1 MTATQREAAVTVA
14 QASNFWDLLAER
26 VDSTPSREFV
36 VDEHG
41 RRVTFAEL
49 HALALST
56 AAALRA
62 QGVQAGDVVSWQ
74 LPSTVESMALA
85 LALSRL
91 GAVQN
96 PIIPMLR
103 ESEVAFITG
112 QVGASL
118 LIVPDEF
125 RGFDHGAMAHAV
137 AGHNTGLQ
145 VLVVEGSW
153 LSGDPATLPPRPQ
166 RDDNAV
172 SWIFYTSGTT
182 AAPKGVKHGD
192 AGLIAAAKTFVTNV
206 QVTADERCAAYVPIT
221 HVGGIAHVLSSLL
234 VGHTLITAAKFVPEE
249 NADQLISER
258 ATLIGSGL
266 PFTTEYLRI
275 SRERGAAPLFPHAR
289 ATLGG
294 GSGRPAELSAATAQR
309 LGGVGIISGY
319 GMTECPY
326 ITWGGPDDTA
336 EEHAR
341 FEGMPAPGGRLRIVG
356 AAGEDLPAGEI
367 GEIRVHGPQL
377 FQGYV
382 DAAQDEGA
390 LDELG
395 FFRTGDLGFLNA
407 AGRLSV
413 TGRIKDIIV
422 RKMENIS
429 AREVEEVL
437 IGDPAVADVTVVGI
451 PDPVS
456 GERVCA
462 VVVPA
467 DPAAPPN
474 LESVRE
480 YLRTTTLNV
489 RKYPEQI
496 EIVDQIPRNSLGKIA
511 KTQLRAGLLDARN
524 QKSVGGSSQPE
535 SGYSTIVFEVADH
548 IATITLNR
556 PDRLNCFNEVMA
568 NEMAEV
574 WGRVRDDDE
583 IRVAVLQANGE
594 RAFCTGVDVSEGPWW
609 THLSRFNQEDPG
621 VLLGPK
627 QHRVWKPVVCALH
640 GMVAGGAMYFVN
652 ESDIVICSDDTT
664 FFDPHANAGIVSALE
679 PMGMLA
685 RGIPLGEVL
694 RWALI
699 GSDERM
705 TADTALRTGIVTE
718 ITQREE
724 LRDRAQQLAT
734 EIAGRRPEAIQGT
747 VRAIWESLDMTPTTA
762 LRTGLSYT
770 QIGNPGSGRSDS
782 RTNKQRPRFR

>member
-1 MTATQREAAVTVA
+1 MTSTQNKPVVAVAKAT
-14 QASNFWDLLAER
+14 NYWDLLSER
-26 VDSTPSREFV
+26 VELSPSREFA

-41 RRVTFAEL
+41 RRFTFA
-49 HALALST
+49 ALSDLAETT
-56 AAALRA
+56 AAALHSH
-62 QGVQAGDVVSWQ
+62 GVRAGDVVSWQ
-74 LPSTVESMALA
+74 LPSSVESMALS

-118 LIVPDEF
+118 LIVPTEF
-125 RGFDHGAMAHAV
+125 RGFDHGAMATAI
-137 AGHNTGLQ
+137 AEQADGLRTLI
-145 VLVVEGSW
+145 VDDTW
-153 LSGDPATLPPRPQ
+153 MSGDPSTLPTRSE

-192 AGLIAAAKTFVTNV
+192 AGLISAAKTFVTNV
-206 QVTADERCAAYVPIT
+206 QVTPDERCAAYVPIT

-234 VGHTLITAAKFVPEE
+234 VGHTLITAAAFVPED
-249 NADQLISER
+249 NAKQLISEG

-275 SRERGAAPLFPHAR
+275 SRESGVAPLFPQAR

-294 GSGRPAELSAATAQR
+294 GSGRPAELSRATAQH
-309 LGGVGIISGY
+309 LGGLGIISGY

-326 ITWGGPDDTA
+326 LTWGSPDDTDD
-336 EEHAR
+336 EHAV
-341 FEGMPAPGGRLRIVG
+341 FEGTPGPQGRVRIVG
-356 AAGEDLPAGEI
+356 ADGTELPVGEI

-377 FQGYV
+377 FHGYV
-382 DAAQDEGA
+382 DSAQDEGA
-390 LDELG
+390 LDEQG
-395 FFRTGDLGFLNA
+395 FFRTGDLGFLNT

-429 AREVEEVL
+429 AREIEEAL
-437 IGDPAVADVTVVGI
+437 INDPAIADLTVIGM
-451 PDPVS
+451 PDDAS

-462 VVVPA
+462 VVVPN
-467 DPAAPPN
+467 DPNVPPD
-474 LESVRE
+474 LDSIRA
-480 YLRTTTLNV
+480 YLATTTLNK
-489 RKYPEQI
+489 RKYPEQV
-496 EIVDQIPRNSLGKIA
+496 EVVDRIPRNSLGKIT
-511 KTQLRAGLLDARN
+511 KSQVRSDLLDPLA
-524 QKSVGGSSQPE
+524 KVSVSTMTSESQYTTVE
-535 SGYSTIVFEVADH
+535 FEVTDH

-556 PDRLNCFNEVMA
+556 PDRLNCFNESMA
-568 NEMAEV
+568 NEMAEI
-574 WGRVRDDDE
+574 WGRVRDDDD
-583 IRVAVLQANGE
+583 IRVAVLQANGD
-594 RAFCTGVDVSEGPWW
+594 RAFCTGVDVSEGAWW
-609 THLSRFNQEDPG
+609 THINRFNQEDPG

-705 TADTALRTGIVTE
+705 TADSALRTGIVTE
-718 ITQREE
+718 ITSRPE
-724 LRDRAQQLAT
+724 LRDRAQQLAA

-747 VRAIWESLDMTPTTA
+747 VRAIWESLDMTPSTA

-770 QIGNPGSGRSDS
+770 QIGNVGSGRSDS
-782 RTNKQRPRFR
+782 RKNKRTPRFR